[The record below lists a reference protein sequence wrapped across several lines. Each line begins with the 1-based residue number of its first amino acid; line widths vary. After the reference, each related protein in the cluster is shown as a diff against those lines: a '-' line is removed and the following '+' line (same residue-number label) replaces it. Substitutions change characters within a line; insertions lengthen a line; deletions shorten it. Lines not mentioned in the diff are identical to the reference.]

1 MDKILAEHRRA
12 LGDFEVVEIDE
23 ARIEALRGQLAVDVP
38 VDLHWT
44 WNYAGEVEEL
54 RALYERGK
62 KGQWNAETDVDW
74 SIPFP
79 RGEWFLPKEGLLILP
94 SVLTIMGADDDV
106 CCEAAFDEFAW
117 TLSQLLHGEQAALQL
132 CGQLTNSC
140 PTMDAK
146 FYAASQVIDEAR
158 HVEVLAKFLQRKIGT
173 IYPIGGTLKVLLD
186 LLLEAPTWRTKT
198 LGMQCLFE
206 GMAVGI
212 FDLIQKG
219 STNPLLSDVIR
230 RVKQDEARHAAFGI
244 LTMRR
249 VVREAAAEEL
259 AAMEDFSF
267 NVLETLN
274 ANQQLDM
281 LRDLCPK
288 YGLDPENVVLML
300 LGQENWAQFNSD
312 VFMHTVIPN
321 LARLGL
327 ITERTEARYR
337 ACGILFGDRFGRG
350 TDADVSAS
358 LPGSARDGE

>member
-1 MDKILAEHRRA
+1 MMVL
-12 LGDFEVVEIDE
+12 DE
-23 ARIEALRGQLAVDVP
+23 PTCGQ
-38 VDLHWT
+38 
-44 WNYAGEVEEL
+44 
-54 RALYERGK
+54 
-62 KGQWNAETDVDW
+62 Q
-74 SIPFP
+74 
-79 RGEWFLPKEGLLILP
+79 
-94 SVLTIMGADDDV
+94 ADDD
-106 CCEAAFDEFAW
+106 FAQ
-117 TLSQLLHGEQAALQL
+117 TLYQILQGEQVADQL
-132 CGQLTNSC
+132 CGQLTNAC

-158 HVEVLAKFLQRKIGT
+158 HVEVFAKFLERKVGT

-186 LLLEAPTWRTKT
+186 KLLAAPTWKMKT

-212 FDLIQKG
+212 FDMIQKG

-249 VVREAAAEEL
+249 TVREATPEEMNE
-259 AAMEDFSF
+259 MEDFSF
-267 NVLETLN
+267 SVLETLN

-281 LRDLCPK
+281 LRDLAPK

-300 LGQENWAQFNSD
+300 LGQENWAHFNSE

-327 ITERTEARYR
+327 ITERTESRYR
-337 ACGILFGDRFGRG
+337 ACGIMSGDRFGAL
-350 TDADVSAS
+350 DADVQAS
-358 LPGSARDGE
+358 LRG

>member
-1 MDKILAEHRRA
+1 MDKILAEHRRQV
-12 LGDFEVVEIDE
+12 GGFEVVEIDE
-23 ARIEALRGQLAVDVP
+23 QQIDALRAQIDVDVP
-38 VDLHWT
+38 MDLHWT
-44 WNYAGEVEEL
+44 WNYASEVEEL

-79 RGEWFLPKEGLLILP
+79 RDEWFLPKEGLQLLP
-94 SVLTIMGADDDV
+94 SVLAIAGADDAT
-106 CCEAAFDEFAW
+106 CRAAAFDEFAW
-117 TLSQLLHGEQAALQL
+117 TFSQLLHGEQAALQL
-132 CGQLTNSC
+132 CGQLTNAC

-146 FYAASQVIDEAR
+146 FYAASQVVDEAR
-158 HVEVLAKFLQRKIGT
+158 HIEVIAKFLQRKVGT

-186 LLLEAPTWRTKT
+186 KLLETETWKMKT

-212 FDLIQKG
+212 FDMIQKG
-219 STNPLLSDVIR
+219 STNALLSDVIR
-230 RVKQDEARHAAFGI
+230 RVKQDEARHAAFGV

-249 VVREAAAEEL
+249 TVRDATPDEMAE
-259 AAMEDFSF
+259 MEDFSY

-281 LRDLCPK
+281 LHDLAPK

-300 LGQENWAQFNSD
+300 LGQEDWARFNSD
-312 VFMHTVIPN
+312 VFMHTVVPN

-327 ITERTEARYR
+327 ITERTEEKYR
-337 ACGILFGDRFGRG
+337 ARGILFGDRFGRG
-350 TDADVSAS
+350 VDADVQAS
-358 LPGSARDGE
+358 LRGQ

>member
-1 MDKILAEHRRA
+1 MDKILAEHRRQV
-12 LGDFEVVEIDE
+12 GGFEVVEIDE
-23 ARIEALRGQLAVDVP
+23 QQIDALRAQIDVDVP
-38 VDLHWT
+38 MDLHWT
-44 WNYAGEVEEL
+44 WNYASEVEEL

-79 RGEWFLPKEGLLILP
+79 RDEWFLPKEGLQLLP
-94 SVLTIMGADDDV
+94 SVLAIAGADDAT
-106 CCEAAFDEFAW
+106 CRAAAFDEFAW
-117 TLSQLLHGEQAALQL
+117 TFSQLLHGEQAALQL
-132 CGQLTNSC
+132 CGQLTNAC

-146 FYAASQVIDEAR
+146 FYAASQVVDEAR
-158 HVEVLAKFLQRKIGT
+158 HIEVIAKFLQRKVGT

-186 LLLEAPTWRTKT
+186 KLLEAETWKMKT

-230 RVKQDEARHAAFGI
+230 RVKQDEARHAAFGV

-249 VVREAAAEEL
+249 TVREATPDEMAE
-259 AAMEDFSF
+259 MEDFSF

-281 LRDLCPK
+281 LRDLAPK
-288 YGLDPENVVLML
+288 YGLDPESVVLML
-300 LGQENWAQFNSD
+300 FGQEDWARFNSD
-312 VFMHTVIPN
+312 VFMHTVVPN

-327 ITERTEARYR
+327 ITERTEAKYR
-337 ACGILFGDRFGRG
+337 ARGILYGDRFGRG
-350 TDADVSAS
+350 VDADVQAS
-358 LPGSARDGE
+358 LRGQ

>member
-1 MDKILAEHRRA
+1 MDKILAEHRRQV
-12 LGDFEVVEIDE
+12 GGFEVVEIDE
-23 ARIEALRGQLAVDVP
+23 RRIDALRAQIDVDVP
-38 VDLHWT
+38 MDLHWT
-44 WNYAGEVEEL
+44 WNYASEVEEL

-79 RGEWFLPKEGLLILP
+79 RDEWFLPKEGLQLLP
-94 SVLTIMGADDDV
+94 SVLAVMGADDAT
-106 CCEAAFDEFAW
+106 CRAAAFDEFAW
-117 TLSQLLHGEQAALQL
+117 TFSQLLHGEQAALQL
-132 CGQLTNSC
+132 CGQLTNAC

-146 FYAASQVIDEAR
+146 CYAASQVADEAR
-158 HVEVLAKFLQRKIGT
+158 HIEVIAKFLERKVGT

-186 LLLEAPTWRTKT
+186 KLLTAPTWKTKT

-212 FDLIQKG
+212 FDMIQKG

-230 RVKQDEARHAAFGI
+230 RVKQDEARHAAFGV

-249 VVREAAAEEL
+249 TVREATPDEMAE
-259 AAMEDFSF
+259 MEDFSY

-281 LRDLCPK
+281 LRDLAPK

-300 LGQENWAQFNSD
+300 LGQEDWARFNSD
-312 VFMHTVIPN
+312 VFMHTVVPN

-327 ITERTEARYR
+327 ITERTEEKYR
-337 ACGILFGDRFGRG
+337 ARGILYGDRFGRG
-350 TDADVSAS
+350 VDPDVQAS
-358 LPGSARDGE
+358 LRGQ